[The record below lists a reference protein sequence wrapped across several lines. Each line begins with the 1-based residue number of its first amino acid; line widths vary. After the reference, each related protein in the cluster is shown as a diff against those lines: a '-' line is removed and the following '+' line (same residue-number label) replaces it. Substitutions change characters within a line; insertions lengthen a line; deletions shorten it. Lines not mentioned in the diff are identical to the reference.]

1 MPGCPAPGARC
12 CCPAGTASV
21 PEGGREGVYP
31 AEGVSLFPRAPH
43 SPTGR
48 LTHHPC
54 VSRAPLARSPSRCPP
69 ASRAGFRTGPGAAAG
84 RRTPPW
90 RCSSGRPQGRRQ
102 REAGDPAVTAATAAA
117 VRAPLGPSLA
127 GPAAGH
133 EVAAFAAAF
142 LQSGPDGMCLL
153 KHRLSGLSL
162 TFESQ

>member
-127 GPAAGH
+127 GPGRRPR
-133 EVAAFAAAF
+133 
-142 LQSGPDGMCLL
+142 SC
-153 KHRLSGLSL
+153 SL
-162 TFESQ
+162 RSSLPTVWLRWDVPPETQVVRPVPNI